1 MGYHHFSKGIRMK
14 ISGIIVPNITVFNP
28 DESINEKNTAKHI
41 QWLIA
46 NGADGITPC
55 GSSGE
60 NVSLTLD
67 ESKLLIDIAITT
79 ARKVVPVYPAT
90 GRYSTQHTIE
100 LSRYAENAG
109 ANGVMIP
116 LPYYMLPPKQAI
128 MDHFRRVRDAISIP
142 IILYN
147 NPWVCG
153 VELHSQDILQLV
165 NEGVVNAVKASQG
178 DPFRVNELKYLCG
191 DRVQALYGHE
201 YAPLEAFLAGADGWL
216 TGNLNIFPRLAKDL
230 WQAAGIEKDITKAK
244 RIWKHLMPYIYYSM
258 HEKSDSGPHF
268 ITIYKEALNILGHD
282 VGKPRLP
289 LQTMTTDQRNRL
301 QDILHQMSKTEIEMT
316 TL

>member
-1 MGYHHFSKGIRMK
+1 MK
-14 ISGIIVPNITVFNP
+14 ISGIIVPNITVFHE
-28 DESINEKNTAKHI
+28 DESINEEGTAKHI
-41 QWLIA
+41 QWLID
-46 NGADGITPC
+46 NGVDGITPC

-60 NVSLTLD
+60 NVSLTLN

-79 ARKVVPVYPAT
+79 AGKEVPVYPAT

-109 ANGVMIP
+109 AKGVMVP

-128 MDHFRRVRDAISIP
+128 MDHFRNVRHAIAIP

-153 VELHSQDILQLV
+153 VELPAQDILQLV
-165 NEGVVNAVKASQG
+165 DEGVVNAVKASQG

-230 WQAAGIEKDITKAK
+230 WQAAGIEKDVAKAK
-244 RIWKHLMPYIYYSM
+244 CIWDRLMPYVYYSL
-258 HEKSDSGPHF
+258 HEKSEQGPHF
-268 ITIYKEALNILGHD
+268 ITIYKEALNILGNE

-289 LQTMTTDQRNRL
+289 LQPMTTHQRKRL
-301 QDILHQMSKTEIEMT
+301 QEVLHDLIKTEPDKITEA
-316 TL
+316 LYRDNNNA